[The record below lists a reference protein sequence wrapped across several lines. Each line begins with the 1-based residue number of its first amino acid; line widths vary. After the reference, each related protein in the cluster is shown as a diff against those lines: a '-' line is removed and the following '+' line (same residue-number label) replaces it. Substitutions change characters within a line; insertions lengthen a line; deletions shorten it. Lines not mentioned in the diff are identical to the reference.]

1 MGARPRR
8 LGLPLIR
15 YPLGAG
21 RSPLVSQLP
30 TLRLPPGKFLRF
42 GDVAQPE
49 ILDVRTYGRCLAH
62 GRPMDGNGPRLVVL
76 GDITGGRY
84 VSNVNREFLDKPPRR
99 SRS

>member
-1 MGARPRR
+1 
-8 LGLPLIR
+8 
-15 YPLGAG
+15 
-21 RSPLVSQLP
+21 LVSQLP

-62 GRPMDGNGPRLVVL
+62 DRPMDGNGPRLVVL

-84 VSNVNREFLDKPPRR
+84 VSNLNREFLEKPPR
-99 SRS
+99 